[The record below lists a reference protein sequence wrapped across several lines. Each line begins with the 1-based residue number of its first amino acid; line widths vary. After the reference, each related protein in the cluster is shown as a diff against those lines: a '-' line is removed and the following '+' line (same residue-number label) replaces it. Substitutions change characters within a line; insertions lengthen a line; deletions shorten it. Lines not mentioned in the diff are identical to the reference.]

1 MAYNEI
7 LAGQVRMEIGA
18 QPGIREKVMFG
29 GISFLLNG
37 NLACGV
43 IGDELILRVKPEDT
57 QQVLSQPHTR
67 VFDMSGKPMR
77 GWVVVMP
84 EGLQTAAELKRW
96 VKQGIEYAATLP
108 GK

>member
-1 MAYNEI
+1 MAYDKI
-7 LAGQVRMEIGA
+7 LAARIRA
-18 QPGIREKVMFG
+18 ALYNQPGLTEKEMFG
-29 GISFLLNG
+29 GVGFMLQG
-37 NLACGV
+37 NMACGV

-84 EGLQTAAELKRW
+84 EGVQTTADLKRW